1 MRTLDPGAYTAI
13 VRGTNGT
20 GVGTVQV
27 YDLAPASSSKLAN
40 ISSRGS
46 VQPGDENAM
55 IAGFIVGEGS
65 EARVV
70 VRALGPSLAAFG
82 IAGIPDPTHEVK
94 NAQGSTLLA
103 NDDWQQAAAAA
114 EISSRGLAPGNTLES
129 ALAISLPN
137 GGYTAIV
144 RGKGTAS
151 GVAVVEVYNV
161 E

>member
-1 MRTLDPGAYTAI
+1 
-13 VRGTNGT
+13 
-20 GVGTVQV
+20 
-27 YDLAPASSSKLAN
+27 
-40 ISSRGS
+40 
-46 VQPGDENAM
+46 M
-55 IAGFIVGEGS
+55 IAGFIVGNGG

-82 IAGIPDPTHEVK
+82 IAGIPDPTLEVK
-94 NAQGSTLLA
+94 NAQGTTLLD

-114 EISSRGLAPGNTLES
+114 EISSRGLAPGDPQES
-129 ALAISLPN
+129 ALAISLPG